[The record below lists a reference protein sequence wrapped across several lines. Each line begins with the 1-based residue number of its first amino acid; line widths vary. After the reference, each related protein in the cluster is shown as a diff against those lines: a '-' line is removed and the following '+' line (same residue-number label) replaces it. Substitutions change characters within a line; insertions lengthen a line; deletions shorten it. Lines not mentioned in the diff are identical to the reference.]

1 MDGDIDIRDGINVDG
16 GIDIHG
22 RNIRLATDIYK
33 HSSKLLTKVLVM
45 M

>member
-33 HSSKLLTKVLVM
+33 W
-45 M
+45 